1 MLVLGQTSAV
11 EISTGLTNWKHWR
24 LYLPDGR
31 ALLPS
36 SVCVDG
42 GRQTVRWVH
51 QDIEAGRRYEVREV
65 WR

>member
-1 MLVLGQTSAV
+1 MLVLADTSAV
-11 EISTGLTNWKHWR
+11 EISTGVSGWKHWR

-31 ALLPS
+31 SLPPS
-36 SVCVDG
+36 SVYIDG